1 MKRSQWVLGCLLV
14 GFVAVGCGEEE
25 ESTGGGGGSA
35 GGTPA
40 GDMGV
45 TGGDPVGGTPV
56 GGDPVGGTPVGGD
69 PVGGAPVGGD
79 PVGGDPVGGAPVGG
93 EPVGGAPVG
102 GAPVGG
108 TPGDICPPDEP
119 TEPLPLPENP
129 PEKCTTQC
137 GRLADCASGDTDP
150 VDLCACYDES
160 DREVLYAGCV
170 DTCAN
175 GMEFVAD
182 LAAGKATCEELVP
195 FINMLNATFRV
206 GCTGM

>member
-45 TGGDPVGGTPV
+45 TGGDPVGG
-56 GGDPVGGTPVGGD
+56 D
-69 PVGGAPVGGD
+69 PVGGAPVGGE
-79 PVGGDPVGGAPVGG
+79 PVGG